1 MTFAKLS
8 YDINVSVRDD
18 TQLTLCSSY
27 GNKDFFY
34 IVLESVPELYI
45 VGKRI
50 IHDS

>member
-27 GNKDFFY
+27 GNKDYF
-34 IVLESVPELYI
+34 LYC
-45 VGKRI
+45 VRVSARTLHSWKENY
-50 IHDS
+50 S